1 MEVSAQA
8 VAILV
13 FSFRAPALKSLS
25 ARVLK
30 HLPDRGRIGK
40 TRGRKH
46 RCISKKRWPEARV
59 FRASPGSL
67 PASPLGIRVPE
78 VLAQNALLAGTLAV
92 IWWARRRECRY
103 AGRVFLVWW
112 SAGFRNHRPE
122 ARVFRASPRWML
134 WSPCKQGISEA
145 PARNYFIYT
154 GFNGTPRKCPIH
166 AGFRAPPS
174 HIPFKSGWPG
184 CSFYRR

>member
-1 MEVSAQA
+1 MKVSAQA

-59 FRASPGSL
+59 FRASQGSL
-67 PASPLGIRVPE
+67 PASPLFIRVPE
-78 VLAQNALLAGTLAV
+78 VLA
-92 IWWARRRECRY
+92 RRRPICT
-103 AGRVFLVWW
+103 
-112 SAGFRNHRPE
+112 GFRDACP
-122 ARVFRASPRWML
+122 
-134 WSPCKQGISEA
+134 
-145 PARNYFIYT
+145 
-154 GFNGTPRKCPIH
+154 KCPIGGNSGSDLVGAA
-166 AGFRAPPS
+166 AGM
-174 HIPFKSGWPG
+174 
-184 CSFYRR
+184 

>member
-1 MEVSAQA
+1 MKVSAQA

-67 PASPLGIRVPE
+67 PASPLFIRVPE

-122 ARVFRASPRWML
+122 ARVFRASPRGML
-134 WSPCKQGISEA
+134 WIPCKQGISGRH
-145 PARNYFIYT
+145 ARK
-154 GFNGTPRKCPIH
+154 RPIH

>member
-1 MEVSAQA
+1 MKVSAQA

-67 PASPLGIRVPE
+67 PASPLFIRVPE

-112 SAGFRNHRPE
+112 STSFRNHSPE
-122 ARVFRASPRWML
+122 ARVFRAFQRWFPETLVFRASPRRCPQTPY
-134 WSPCKQGISEA
+134 S
-145 PARNYFIYT
+145 R
-154 GFNGTPRKCPIH
+154 GFQSTPGH
-166 AGFRAPPS
+166 T
-174 HIPFKSGWPG
+174 PFKSGWPG